1 MNASPF
7 GDLYP
12 DVLHKI
18 SEEDFL
24 LNGDYLTREN
34 FLKGMDRCNFD
45 MNFTT
50 KLLRQLNVG
59 GIWCLKLSDK
69 QKRRIFKKSGFR
81 FG

>member
-1 MNASPF
+1 MTHSPF

-18 SEEDFL
+18 GEDDLL
-24 LNGDYLTREN
+24 LNGDYLSREK
-34 FLKGMDRCNFD
+34 FLQGMDRCGYD
-45 MNFTT
+45 MNFTV
-50 KLLRQLNVG
+50 KFLRQLKVG

-69 QKRRIFKKSGFR
+69 QKRKIFKKSGFR